1 MSYIIESLLNA
12 SSSDVFNAGT
22 SAFNAAEQPPI
33 VKRARVNF
41 QITFAPQT
49 ANSLQAQ
56 TLPDTGQAGAS
67 KRGNIGA
74 V

>member
-1 MSYIIESLLNA
+1 MLQNSRP
-12 SSSDVFNAGT
+12 
-22 SAFNAAEQPPI
+22 SAT

-41 QITFAPQT
+41 QITFAPQA

-56 TLPDTGQAGAS
+56 TLPETGQAGAS